1 MILPE
6 DFSRYTKDL
15 MGDKLYADVIKGL
28 DKEPSV
34 SIRLN
39 PQKSHFSVQDIDD
52 EDGEVAWCVSGVY
65 LKRRPNFTFD
75 PLFHAGLYYVQEAS
89 SMFLDFIMRQYVQN
103 PVMMLDLC
111 AAPGGK
117 STLAL
122 GALSEG
128 SVLFSNEPIR
138 NRAQIL
144 NENIIKSGYSDVIVT
159 NNFPADYRRSRLQF
173 DVILCDVPCSG
184 EGMFRKDEGAI
195 SDWSLQKVINC
206 QKLQR
211 EIVADAWLC
220 LKPNGLLIYS
230 TCTFNTREN
239 EENIRW
245 ISQEL
250 GAEVLPV
257 NVDKA
262 WNIHNSLL
270 SDYQLPVYRFLP
282 GLTRGEGLFMAVM
295 RKNDDGSA
303 VEVHPNKQKK
313 QKQNKQKPTIDMKRG
328 WLNNE
333 DDFAITQQGDN
344 IVAIPKRWHD
354 IYAEAAASLKILHAG
369 IELGTLKG
377 KDIIPHQSLA
387 LSSALNADAFSK
399 VDVNYEQAIA
409 FLRKEAVTLPED
421 TNRGMVLLTY
431 KGVPIG
437 FEKNLGNRANNLY
450 PQEWKIKSSHIPEGK
465 NNIFK

>member
-15 MGDKLYADVIKGL
+15 MGDKLYADVIEGL

-52 EDGEVAWCVSGVY
+52 EDGEVAWCASGVY

-89 SMFLDFIMRQYVQN
+89 SMFLDLIMRQYVQN

-122 GALSEG
+122 GALHEG

-144 NENIIKSGYSDVIVT
+144 NENIIKSGYPDVIVT

-211 EIVADAWLC
+211 EIVADAWSC
-220 LKPNGLLIYS
+220 LKPDGLLIYS

-295 RKNDDGSA
+295 RKNDDDSA
-303 VEVHPNKQKK
+303 EEVRPNKQKK
-313 QKQNKQKPTIDMKRG
+313 QKQNKQKPTIDIKRG
-328 WLNNE
+328 WLKNE
-333 DDFAITQQGDN
+333 DDFAITQQGDS
-344 IVAIPKRWHD
+344 IVAIPKRWND

-387 LSSALNADAFSK
+387 LSSALKADAFSK
-399 VDVNYEQAIA
+399 VGVNYEQAIA
-409 FLRKEAVTLPED
+409 FLRKEAVMLPED

>member
-1 MILPE
+1 
-6 DFSRYTKDL
+6 
-15 MGDKLYADVIKGL
+15 
-28 DKEPSV
+28 
-34 SIRLN
+34 
-39 PQKSHFSVQDIDD
+39 
-52 EDGEVAWCVSGVY
+52 
-65 LKRRPNFTFD
+65 
-75 PLFHAGLYYVQEAS
+75 
-89 SMFLDFIMRQYVQN
+89 
-103 PVMMLDLC
+103 
-111 AAPGGK
+111 
-117 STLAL
+117 
-122 GALSEG
+122 
-128 SVLFSNEPIR
+128 
-138 NRAQIL
+138 
-144 NENIIKSGYSDVIVT
+144 
-159 NNFPADYRRSRLQF
+159 
-173 DVILCDVPCSG
+173 
-184 EGMFRKDEGAI
+184 
-195 SDWSLQKVINC
+195 VINC

-211 EIVADAWLC
+211 EIVADAWSC